1 MQDQPIPPAVEDV
14 QIDQA
19 LLGALLTDESPLWS
33 FGELVCQFGNQIA
46 VTDSINRLAGQG
58 LVHRLDQFV
67 FATRAAAK
75 ATDLALA

>member
-19 LLGALLTDESPLWS
+19 ILGSLLTDEAPLWS
-33 FGELVCQFGNQIA
+33 FDELVRQFGNQIA

-58 LVHRLDQFV
+58 LIHRLGQFV

>member
-19 LLGALLTDESPLWS
+19 IIGALLTDEAPLWS
-33 FGELVCQFGNQIA
+33 FYELVRQFGNEIA
-46 VTDSINRLAGQG
+46 VTDSVNRLAGQG
-58 LVHRLDQFV
+58 LIHRLDQFV

>member
-1 MQDQPIPPAVEDV
+1 MQDQRIPPAAEDA

-19 LLGALLTDESPLWS
+19 IIGALLTDEAPVWS
-33 FGELVCQFGNQIA
+33 FDELVCQFGNEIA